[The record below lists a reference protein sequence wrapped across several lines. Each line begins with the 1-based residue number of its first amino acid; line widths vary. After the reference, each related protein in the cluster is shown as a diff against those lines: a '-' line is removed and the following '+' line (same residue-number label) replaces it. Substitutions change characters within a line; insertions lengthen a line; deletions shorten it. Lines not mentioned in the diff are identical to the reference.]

1 MDGRTR
7 ATMEAH
13 YAALSR
19 EGGHSAR
26 CDMPLPEGLLGK
38 RVLDLGC
45 RGGKGAF
52 KIADAVGPEG
62 FVLGVDPSAEFIAR
76 AASRAAD
83 RDASAERASR
93 LAFARGCFEDLR
105 AAGAADASFDVVV
118 VNSVLNLAWD
128 LRSALREIARVLVP
142 GGLLF
147 HKGVFARRPAHA
159 GANAAPPAGPGAS
172 GEFARALDRAS
183 FEALVLG
190 AGFATCRF
198 GPPSPAEGA
207 DAGSFYAAVVR
218 AETPS

>member
-1 MDGRTR
+1 
-7 ATMEAH
+7 MEAH

-52 KIADAVGPEG
+52 KIADAVGPE
-62 FVLGVDPSAEFIAR
+62 
-76 AASRAAD
+76 
-83 RDASAERASR
+83 
-93 LAFARGCFEDLR
+93 CFEDLR

-142 GGLLF
+142 GGFLF
-147 HKGVFARRPAHA
+147 HKGVFARRPAEV

-183 FEALVLG
+183 FEALVVG